1 MIICTLFLPVKPI
14 NLLSINFLPATMFLK
29 QSKAVEYMRR
39 VAEWD
44 KGSVRYAA
52 LYNLGRAYMQGYGV
66 QASREEAEK

>member
-1 MIICTLFLPVKPI
+1 MLYIH
-14 NLLSINFLPATMFLK
+14 FLPALMCLK
-29 QSKAVEYMRR
+29 QSKAVDYMRR

-44 KGSVRYAA
+44 TGSVRYTA